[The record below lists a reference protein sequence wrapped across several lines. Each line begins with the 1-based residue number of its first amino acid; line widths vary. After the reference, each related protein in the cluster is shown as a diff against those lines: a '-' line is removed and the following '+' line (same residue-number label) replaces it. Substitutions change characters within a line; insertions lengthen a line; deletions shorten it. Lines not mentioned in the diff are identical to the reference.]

1 MRQKNL
7 PRFLSTD
14 SSERSIVIYHT
25 IFQKPSLKRGKM
37 GFMNCAVLD
46 VRGHVHPISAVQRAL
61 CEGQLESIC
70 ISGYVFGYTYVH

>member
-1 MRQKNL
+1 
-7 PRFLSTD
+7 
-14 SSERSIVIYHT
+14 
-25 IFQKPSLKRGKM
+25 M

-70 ISGYVFGYTYVH
+70 ISGYVVGYTYVH